1 MNELLRG
8 CCVAVLGFLAALSPG
23 PLIAATFLTPEEAFK
38 VEAKQTK
45 PGFVE
50 VRLTVAKGYALYR
63 ARTQVSA
70 VGDDAKIAKVNSPDT
85 ADEHY
90 RGLTILTV
98 EMSGMTTALL
108 VKVQGCADAGLCYP
122 PVERRLELR

>member
-8 CCVAVLGFLAALSPG
+8 CCVQILAFVAALSPG

-45 PGFVE
+45 PHLVE
-50 VRLTVAKGYALYR
+50 VRLTVAKGYTLYR
-63 ARTQVSA
+63 ARTQISA
-70 VGDDAKIAKVNSPDT
+70 VGDDAKVAKVNSPDST
-85 ADEHY
+85 DEHY